1 MQSQENSKGKV
12 KTPDLAKGKK
22 KELTVTFFMGGKQI
36 DKLTPEQKERMLQRI
51 SKSMSIYYSAHID
64 EYERL

>member
-12 KTPDLAKGKK
+12 KTPDLAKGKE

-36 DKLTPEQKERMLQRI
+36 DKLTAEQKERMMQRI
-51 SKSMSIYYSAHID
+51 SKTMSIYYSAHMD
-64 EYERL
+64 EYLKI

>member
-12 KTPDLAKGKK
+12 KTPDLAKSKN

-36 DKLTPEQKERMLQRI
+36 DKLTPEQKERMMQRI
-51 SKSMSIYYSAHID
+51 SKTMSIYYLAHID